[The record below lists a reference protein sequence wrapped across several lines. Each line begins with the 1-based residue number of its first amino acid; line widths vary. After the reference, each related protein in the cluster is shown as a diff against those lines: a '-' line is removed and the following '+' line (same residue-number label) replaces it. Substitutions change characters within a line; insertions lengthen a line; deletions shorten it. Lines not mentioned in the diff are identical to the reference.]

1 MRTIP
6 SGEGACEKI
15 RQYLDSYISNELLVE
30 TNHEVLRHLEQ
41 CTPCSQ
47 ELETRIRV
55 RTSLQNAVRREVA
68 PVDLEQN
75 IRRRIHEA
83 GSGRPWTMGFSLRWM
98 SAVAA
103 LVVLSVAG
111 WIALRERQTQD
122 TYIATMS
129 ARLSS
134 ILQVGLR
141 DHIHCAVFRRYPKD
155 PPTFAQLA
163 GKMGPRYAGLVPLVK
178 KRVPDEYRI
187 VLAHQCSYQGR
198 HYVHMVL
205 KGPSALL
212 SLVITRK
219 NSGESFPNFKLAP
232 ALQAA
237 GVLVYRGGVEQF
249 QVAAFET
256 QAFLAFLISDLP
268 SENNLQLAAALA
280 PDVHGFLNKL

>member
-6 SGEGACEKI
+6 SSQGPCEKI
-15 RQYLDSYISNELLVE
+15 QQYLDSYISNELLVE

-41 CTPCSQ
+41 CAPCSE

-55 RTSLQNAVRREVA
+55 RTSLQNAVRGEVV
-68 PVDLEQN
+68 PVDLQQK
-75 IRRRIHEA
+75 IRRRIHET
-83 GSGRPWTMGFSLRWM
+83 SPGRLWTMGFSLRWM

-122 TYIATMS
+122 TYIATIS
-129 ARLSS
+129 ARLSG

-141 DHIHCAVFRRYPKD
+141 DHIHCAVFRKYPKD

-178 KRVPDEYRI
+178 KRITDEYRI
-187 VLAHQCSYQGR
+187 ALAHQCTYQGR
-198 HYVHMVL
+198 HYIHMVL
-205 KGPSALL
+205 KGPSSLL
-212 SLVITRK
+212 SLVITQK

-232 ALQAA
+232 ALEAA
-237 GVLVYRGGVEQF
+237 GVPVYRGGVEQF

-268 SENNLQLAAALA
+268 AENNLQLAAALA
-280 PDVHGFLNKL
+280 PDVHEFLSKL

>member
-6 SGEGACEKI
+6 SSEGACEKI

-30 TNHEVLRHLEQ
+30 TNHEVLRHLEL
-41 CTPCSQ
+41 CAPCSR
-47 ELETRIRV
+47 EFETRIRV
-55 RTSLQNAVRREVA
+55 RTSLQNAVRREVVPA
-68 PVDLEQN
+68 DLQQK
-75 IRRRIHEA
+75 IRRRIHEE
-83 GSGRPWTMGFSLRWM
+83 GPRRLWIMGFSLRWM

-111 WIALRERQTQD
+111 GIALRKRQTQD
-122 TYIATMS
+122 AYIASIS
-129 ARLSS
+129 ARLSG

-141 DHIHCAVFRRYPKD
+141 DHIHCAVFRKYPKD
-155 PPTFAQLA
+155 PPPFAQLA
-163 GKMGPRYAGLVPLVK
+163 IKMGPQYAGLVPLVK
-178 KRVPDEYRI
+178 ERVPDEYRI

-205 KGPSALL
+205 KGPSSLL

-232 ALQAA
+232 ALEAA
-237 GVLVYRGGVEQF
+237 GVPVYRGGIEQF

-268 SENNLQLAAALA
+268 AENNLQLAANLA
-280 PDVHGFLNKL
+280 PDVHGFLSKL